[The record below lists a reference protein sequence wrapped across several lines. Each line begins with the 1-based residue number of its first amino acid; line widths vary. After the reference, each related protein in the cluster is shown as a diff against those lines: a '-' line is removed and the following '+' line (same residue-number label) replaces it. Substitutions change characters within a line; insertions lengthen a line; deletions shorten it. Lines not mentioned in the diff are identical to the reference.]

1 MANAIIFSTPKY
13 GKENPSFATTK
24 STEIQFSGT
33 RSEAE
38 KENKVKKLGTKK
50 RDHHLASV
58 GATEA
63 VVPT

>member
-24 STEIQFSGT
+24 STEIQ
-33 RSEAE
+33 